1 MFVTYFRFIISL
13 SVCIGTGEGRVWR
26 QPADLPAR
34 LLLRYQASVS
44 PSQQPC
50 LGPHRLSADSKD
62 SEWIRGMTQW
72 SDWLRDSFS
81 FVWHTEA
88 NCCECDISWEETWVC
103 AHILKVCAESN
114 SEKLYYFYWLVENLL
129 LESFES
135 LSQSFIIYVHTSSTH
150 FQGSWCQVFI
160 TMPVNCPLKDAGIFC
175 GAAVS
180 LSAIESGL
188 L

>member
-81 FVWHTEA
+81 FVWHADA
-88 NCCECDISWEETWVC
+88 NCCECDISWEETWAYSVMFKFSLC
-103 AHILKVCAESN
+103 SFSFVIFLFTP
-114 SEKLYYFYWLVENLL
+114 LYYCFFLKKNKISHLC
-129 LESFES
+129 S
-135 LSQSFIIYVHTSSTH
+135 H
-150 FQGSWCQVFI
+150 FKCMCRQ
-160 TMPVNCPLKDAGIFC
+160 
-175 GAAVS
+175 
-180 LSAIESGL
+180 
-188 L
+188 